1 MNGLV
6 LIVATSLLGVGLV
19 ANVSLEFQI
28 IVGIVFVVSL
38 FIETL

>member
-6 LIVATSLLGVGLV
+6 LIVAASLLGVGLA
-19 ANVSLEFQI
+19 ANVSLGFLI
-28 IVGIVFVVSL
+28 FVGIVFVVSL